1 MGVDITVLVV
11 DWAHLKQIPAAD
23 RLDVLQE
30 SAYSDEDADAKS
42 GTASPGWVW
51 PVEPE
56 RRWLGRYEFDGALG
70 SYKPHS
76 RSANTW
82 DGVRE
87 DVSPVQRTAVDDFL
101 AGLIWSGPDPHDE
114 ADHIDDGVLPS
125 MDGLWRSG
133 PVIVRA
139 PQTVARLVRTWGSAS
154 PVVLQLRELWGVHS
168 PSLSFDDFNRLVT
181 EWGEVL
187 GEAHRRGWGV
197 IGLPI

>member
-23 RLDVLQE
+23 RLEVLQE

-42 GTASPGWVW
+42 DTAYAGWVW

-56 RRWLGRYEFDGALG
+56 RRWLGRYEFDGTLG
-70 SYKPHS
+70 SYKPHF
-76 RSANTW
+76 RSANAW
-82 DGVRE
+82 DDVRK
-87 DVSPVQRTAVDDFL
+87 DVPPAQRTAVDGFL

-114 ADHIDDGVLPS
+114 ADHTDDGVLPS
-125 MDGLWRSG
+125 MVGLWRSG

-154 PVVLQLRELWGVHS
+154 PVVPQLRELWGVDAPS
-168 PSLSFDDFNRLVT
+168 PSFEDFNRLVT